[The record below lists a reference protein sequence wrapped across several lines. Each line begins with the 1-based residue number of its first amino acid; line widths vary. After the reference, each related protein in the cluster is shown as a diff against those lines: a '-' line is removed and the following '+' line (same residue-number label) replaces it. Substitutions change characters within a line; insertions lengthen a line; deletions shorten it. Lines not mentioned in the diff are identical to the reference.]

1 MQQEAADLLR
11 RAFVRIPPAPR
22 LALLHRLGRY
32 APWEAQFDFT
42 PPAPGP
48 GEETGPP
55 DFVGIG
61 VQKAGTTWW
70 YELLA
75 THPGISRR
83 PDLHKERHFFDRF
96 ATLPFGPDDARD
108 YAGWFPR
115 TPGTQSGEWT
125 PDYLSLPWVPP
136 LLGRAAPSTRL
147 LVLVRDPIDRLV
159 SGLAHQRRVGVA
171 ADGAT
176 IADALE
182 RGFYHRALARWLE
195 HFEADQLLVLQYE
208 RCVVERDAQLA
219 ATFEHLGLDPRPLP
233 AAEAPVTAGPG
244 RPAAVPAELAG
255 RLVELYQHDVA
266 ALADRWPSIDLGLW
280 ANFVHL
286 AR

>member
-32 APWEAQFDFT
+32 APWEAEFDFT
-42 PPAPGP
+42 PPTCGP
-48 GEETGPP
+48 EEETAPP

-75 THPGISRR
+75 THPAVSTR

-96 ATLPFGPDDARD
+96 GTLGFGPDDARA

-115 TPGTQSGEWT
+115 PAGMLSGEWT
-125 PDYLSLPWVPP
+125 PDYLSLAWVPP

-147 LVLVRDPIDRLV
+147 LVLVRDPIDRLF
-159 SGLAHQRRVGVA
+159 SGLAHQRRVGLA

-195 HFEADQLLVLQYE
+195 HFDAGQLLVLQYE
-208 RCVVERDAQLA
+208 RCVAERDAQLA
-219 ATFEHLGLDPRPLP
+219 ATFEHLGLDPAPRP
-233 AAEAPVTAGPG
+233 AGEAPGGAGRVRRPTVPG
-244 RPAAVPAELAG
+244 ELAA
-255 RLVELYQHDVA
+255 RLVELYEHDVA
-266 ALADRWPSIDLGLW
+266 ALADRWPAVDLGRW
-280 ANFVHL
+280 PNFAHL